1 LLIGSHVGELL
12 LYLITSG
19 GVGVVAV
26 GAGAE
31 LVDVLVVVVID
42 DVVLVLVDDVHRRQ
56 HVQSIVDASL
66 HILKVN
72 FLTDLHSKNVAMLV
86 IIVNYVWVR
95 CQLT

>member
-1 LLIGSHVGELL
+1 MLIGSHAGELL
-12 LYLITSG
+12 LYLFTSG
-19 GVGVVAV
+19 GVGVVTV

-31 LVDVLVVVVID
+31 LVDVLVVVVVD
-42 DVVLVLVDDVHRRQ
+42 DVVLILVDYVHGRQ

-72 FLTDLHSKNVAMLV
+72 FLTDLHSKNVVMLAF
-86 IIVNYVWVR
+86 IVNYVWVR

>member
-1 LLIGSHVGELL
+1 MLIGSHVCELL
-12 LYLITSG
+12 LYLFTSG

-31 LVDVLVVVVID
+31 LVDVLVVVVVD

-72 FLTDLHSKNVAMLV
+72 FLTDLHTKNVVMLAFL
-86 IIVNYVWVR
+86 VNYVWVR
-95 CQLT
+95 C